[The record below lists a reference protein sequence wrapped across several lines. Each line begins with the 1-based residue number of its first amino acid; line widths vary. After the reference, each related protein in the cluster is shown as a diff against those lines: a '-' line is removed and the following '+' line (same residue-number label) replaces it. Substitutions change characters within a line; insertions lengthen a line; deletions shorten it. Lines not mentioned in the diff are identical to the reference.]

1 MMQKTET
8 AAAKKQWQLNL
19 SWHSRRKIIGFLM
32 AMPAM
37 LLFGAF
43 AVYPMVRVFYLS
55 FFDYKLIAPSRFV
68 GLDNFRSLLS
78 DSLFHEAVGNTF
90 VYMIGTYV
98 PALVLALGIALV
110 LNRQTRMAG
119 ILRTVYFVPVAMAW
133 VVVAVM
139 WRLIYHPLGLLN
151 QVIGVQINWLTDST
165 YAQLALILMSIWKE
179 LGFYLIIFLAGLQSI
194 DRDIYE
200 AASIDGATAWQRV
213 RDITL
218 PLLKPVT
225 AVATV
230 IAVIRGMQA
239 FTPQYMMT
247 GGGPGSATEVVN
259 LFVYKTAFVYA
270 EMGRAS
276 AVAVMLFLA
285 LALVTVIQL
294 KLFRG
299 SANE

>member
-1 MMQKTET
+1 MGR
-8 AAAKKQWQLNL
+8 QLGL
-19 SWHSRRKIIGFLM
+19 SWHSRQKLIGFLM

-37 LLFGAF
+37 LLFAAF
-43 AVYPMVRVFYLS
+43 AIYPMVRVFYLS
-55 FFDYKLIAPSRFV
+55 FLEYNLIAPSRFV
-68 GLDNFRSLLS
+68 GFDNFRSLLS
-78 DSLFHEAVGNTF
+78 DSLFHEAVENTI
-90 VYMIGTYV
+90 VYMVGTYA
-98 PALVLALGIALV
+98 PALVLALAIALV
-110 LNRQTRMAG
+110 LNRGTKSAG
-119 ILRTVYFVPVAMAW
+119 VLRTIYFVPVAMAW

-139 WRLIYHPLGLLN
+139 WRLIYHPFGLLN
-151 QVIGVQINWLTDST
+151 QLTGLSVTWLTDPI

-179 LGFYLIIFLAGLQSI
+179 LGFYLIIFLAGLQSV
-194 DRDIYE
+194 DRALYE
-200 AASIDGATAWQRV
+200 AAALDGAPAWQRV

-247 GGGPGSATEVVN
+247 NGGPGSATEVVN

-276 AVAVMLFLA
+276 AIAVMLFLA
-285 LALVTVIQL
+285 LVVVTIIQL

-299 SANE
+299 RE